1 MNDRSWPVILIA
13 EDDLGDRVLLEQAF
27 RAAGLEADLR
37 FTADG
42 EEFLAYLRREP
53 PWENAEP
60 PDLILLDLNMPRMDG
75 REALADIKRTPAWR
89 AVPVVVLTNS
99 RSPEDIE
106 AAYDRG
112 ANSYIA
118 KPHSVDELAAI
129 LRVLWEFWFR
139 VALVPGTARSP
150 QR

>member
-1 MNDRSWPVILIA
+1 
-13 EDDLGDRVLLEQAF
+13 
-27 RAAGLEADLR
+27 
-37 FTADG
+37 
-42 EEFLAYLRREP
+42 
-53 PWENAEP
+53 
-60 PDLILLDLNMPRMDG
+60 MPRMDG
-75 REALADIKRTPAWR
+75 REALGEIKRAPEWR

-129 LRVLWEFWFR
+129 LRIVWEFWFR
-139 VALVPGTARSP
+139 VAVLPGAARSP
-150 QR
+150 

>member
-1 MNDRSWPVILIA
+1 MNQRGLPVILIA

-27 RAAGLEADLR
+27 RTTGFEADLR

-53 PWENAEP
+53 PWEHAVR

-75 REALADIKRTPAWR
+75 REVLREVKRKSEWR

-99 RSPEDIE
+99 RRPEDVEI
-106 AAYDRG
+106 AYERG
-112 ANSYIA
+112 ANTYIA
-118 KPHSVDELAAI
+118 KPHSIDELARIVMA
-129 LRVLWEFWFR
+129 LCEFWFR
-139 VALVPGTARSP
+139 ISMLPGTARAP

>member
-1 MNDRSWPVILIA
+1 MNDRSLPVILIA

-27 RAAGLEADLR
+27 QTAGIEADLR

-53 PWENAEP
+53 PWEQAEP
-60 PDLILLDLNMPRMDG
+60 PDLILLDLNMPRRDG
-75 REALADIKRTPAWR
+75 RAALAEIKRDPAWR
-89 AVPVVVLTNS
+89 GVPVVVFTNS
-99 RSPEDIE
+99 RSPDDIE

-139 VALVPGTARSP
+139 VALLPGTARSP